1 MSATAV
7 YGGHVQAYFVRRIA
21 LMVPTLLGVTLLV
34 FVMVRLYPGDVLA
47 IIAGDYGAIDQETK
61 DSILREFQLDKN
73 VPTQYVLW
81 LARVS
86 QFDFGKSLVS
96 GRSVREEIGK
106 RLPVSLQLGLMALT
120 VNVFLAVPIG
130 VISALKRNSVSDYVG
145 RSFATAMLAAPNFWI
160 ALLLIALAGRYFQW
174 GVPPA
179 SYPFLFSDPI
189 SNMKF
194 MAVPAVI
201 IGASA
206 SGGLMRF
213 TRTAMLEVLRQDYVR
228 TAYAKGLH
236 ESTVI
241 LRHALKNALIP
252 VVTIVGLSLPG
263 IIAGSVIIET
273 VYSIPGMGRYY
284 VTSVRSLDFPVVQAI
299 NVISAVVLLC
309 SNLAVDMSY
318 SWLDPRIRYR

>member
-1 MSATAV
+1 
-7 YGGHVQAYFVRRIA
+7 
-21 LMVPTLLGVTLLV
+21 MVPTLLGVTLLV

-61 DSILREFQLDKN
+61 DAILREFQLDKD

-86 QFDFGKSLVS
+86 QLDFGKSLVS
-96 GRSVREEIGK
+96 GRSVREEVGK
-106 RLPVSLQLGLMALT
+106 RLPVSLELGLMALT

-130 VISALKRNSVSDYVG
+130 VVSALKQNSVYDYVG

-179 SYPFLFSDPI
+179 SYPFLLSDPI

-236 ESTVI
+236 ERTVI
-241 LRHALKNALIP
+241 VRHALKNALIP

-299 NVISAVVLLC
+299 NVITAIVLLC